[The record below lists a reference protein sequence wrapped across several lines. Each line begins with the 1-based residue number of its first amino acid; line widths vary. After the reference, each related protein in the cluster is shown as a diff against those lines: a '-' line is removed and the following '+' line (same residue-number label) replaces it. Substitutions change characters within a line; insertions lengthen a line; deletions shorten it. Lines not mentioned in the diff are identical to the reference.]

1 MLTLHKLRIIIIF
14 IGSCVEHVGII
25 GGCCV
30 SGCLAQG
37 CYCDQVCYQFNDCC
51 SDIEDIGC
59 YPSGKDVLN
68 V

>member
-1 MLTLHKLRIIIIF
+1 MLTLHKLHIIIIF

-30 SGCLAQG
+30 FNNCYAQG

-51 SDIEDIGC
+51 LDIEDIGC
-59 YPSGKDVLN
+59 FPLGGKE
-68 V
+68 